1 MNIFE
6 THPRPWAYRQISG
19 NRLGQWIIFDA
30 KGERTRFVGHHE
42 DELKDLVECVNALN
56 GIENPVQW
64 VADLTDIQFEHID
77 LLKEYAAQKR
87 KIELLEAQIKNGQT
101 KEAAHVARIAE
112 LEREIQALHESMA
125 GEDL

>member
-42 DELKDLVECVNALN
+42 DELKDLVECVNALPD
-56 GIENPVQW
+56 IQNPVQW